1 MFVCPEFGQ
10 LVCQGRPGTRRQEV
24 RGLINSITP
33 SDEQQDGMRPDGLA
47 WVSCYYY
54 SLPQSLLCP
63 EEPLF
68 ASRCCC
74 LLLPLLAASAVTA
87 DAAVAAPSPTPTT
100 CTASTS
106 TQPDHTSK
114 LPGTAAQRAIQL
126 SPHIVLRLGRAWLAR
141 HPSPVAVLACCRK
154 RRARLACR
162 GLQAATSRPVKT
174 GGDRVTNEAAITPAS
189 ANFNS
194 ATA

>member
-10 LVCQGRPGTRRQEV
+10 QVCQGRPGTRRQEV
-24 RGLINSITP
+24 RGFNQQYTP

-47 WVSCYYY
+47 WVSCCYY
-54 SLPQSLLCP
+54 SLPPTLLCP

-68 ASRCCC
+68 ASRCC
-74 LLLPLLAASAVTA
+74 LLRLLAASIVTA

-114 LPGTAAQRAIQL
+114 LPGTAAQRATQL
-126 SPHIVLRLGRAWLAR
+126 SLHIVLRLGRAWLAR
-141 HPSPVAVLACCRK
+141 HSSPVAVWHVAERDGQGSLVA
-154 RRARLACR
+154 AWRLPP
-162 GLQAATSRPVKT
+162 PVQSKLM
-174 GGDRVTNEAAITPAS
+174 VIE
-189 ANFNS
+189 
-194 ATA
+194 